1 MLLVSARRQAFT
13 INRNRKLTA
22 SYLVAINAQKPIEVH
37 RVEEPEL
44 EVVLLAGSDH
54 LTDDVRAAALV
65 ACVRD
70 AVVVILRVPP
80 CPRDCC

>member
-1 MLLVSARRQAFT
+1 MLAMSARRQAV
-13 INRNRKLTA
+13 IVRRNQLTA